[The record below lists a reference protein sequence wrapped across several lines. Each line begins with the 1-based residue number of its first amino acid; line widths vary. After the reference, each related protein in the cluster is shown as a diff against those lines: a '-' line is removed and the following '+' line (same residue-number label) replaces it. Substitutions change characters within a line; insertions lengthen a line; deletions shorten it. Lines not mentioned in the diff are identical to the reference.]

1 MPDVFASGHARR
13 STMLLFSFD
22 LGTMDGSTPEQLLRV
37 NASRVVAGRWLRLV
51 VDAVA
56 GETKEQLGARATGKL
71 DELEAITETVEQLWP
86 RCDGEAPSEAHH
98 WLAAGFNDAAVV
110 GWLEV
115 GVYAATA
122 AAELRAVQ
130 LEPRDIISEH
140 AYGVTIGL
148 AFARRELTLA
158 EVQRLVVGKGV
169 G

>member
-37 NASRVVAGRWLRLV
+37 SASRVVAGRWLRLV

-56 GETKEQLGARATGKL
+56 GETKEQLGARATDRL
-71 DELEAITETVEQLWP
+71 DELAAIAETVEQPWP
-86 RCDGEAPSEAHH
+86 RCDGETPSEAHH
-98 WLAAGFNDAAVV
+98 WLAEGFVDAEVV
-110 GWLEV
+110 AWLEL
-115 GVYAATA
+115 GVYASSA
-122 AAELRAVQ
+122 AAELRAVH
-130 LEPRDIISEH
+130 LEPRDVAGEL
-140 AYGVTIGL
+140 ADGVTLGL

-158 EVQRLVVGKGV
+158 EVQRLVVGKEV